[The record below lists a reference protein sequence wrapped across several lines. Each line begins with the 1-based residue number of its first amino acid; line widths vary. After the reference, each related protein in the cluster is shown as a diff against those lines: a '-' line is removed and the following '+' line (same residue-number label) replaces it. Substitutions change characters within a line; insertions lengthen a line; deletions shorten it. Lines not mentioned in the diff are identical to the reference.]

1 MSFSF
6 LNLCKSA
13 LRSICVICVPSL
25 NTYMKNIIL
34 HLRIPFSLFLMP
46 VFWFAVSQTQNPDWG
61 VVWGLFVLLHLLIY
75 PASNAYNSYFDK
87 DEGSIGG
94 LENPPP
100 VSKELYYVSWILDL
114 IAIIIAYFLSGWILS
129 MALIIYSSIS
139 KAYSN
144 DKIRLK
150 KYPIISWLTV
160 GIFQGAFTY
169 LTVSQAVDDISLKDL
184 WQNQY
189 LFPAALSSL
198 NLLGF
203 YPMTQIYQHE
213 EDAQRGDMTMSRL
226 LGIKGTFMFT
236 ASIFLF
242 VTIAFFFY
250 FQDVQIYNFSA
261 FVVYL
266 LVMSPVLIYFNLWF
280 LKVLKNENQADFHHT
295 MRLNMLGSV
304 CLNLFFILLLMR

>member
-1 MSFSF
+1 
-6 LNLCKSA
+6 
-13 LRSICVICVPSL
+13 
-25 NTYMKNIIL
+25 MKNIIL

-46 VFWFAVSQTQNPDWG
+46 VFWFAVSQSQNPNWSIAA
-61 VVWGLFVLLHLLIY
+61 GLFLVLHLLIY

-100 VSKELYYVSWILDL
+100 VSLELFYVSWILDI
-114 IAIIIAYFLSGWILS
+114 IAIIVAYFLGGWILS
-129 MALIIYSSIS
+129 LALIIYSSIS

-169 LTVSQAVDDISLKDL
+169 LTVIQAVGKIELNEI
-184 WQNQY
+184 WQNKY
-189 LFPAALSSL
+189 LFPATLSSL

-213 EDAQRGDMTMSRL
+213 EDARRGDMTMSRL
-226 LGIKGTFMFT
+226 LGIKGTFIFT
-236 ASIFLF
+236 ASIFLV
-242 VTIAFFFY
+242 VTIGFFFY
-250 FQDVQIYNFSA
+250 FQNTLIYNFPA
-261 FVVYL
+261 FLVYI

-295 MRLNMLGSV
+295 MRLNMLGSI
-304 CLNLFFILLLMR
+304 CLNLFFILLLISHL

>member
-1 MSFSF
+1 
-6 LNLCKSA
+6 
-13 LRSICVICVPSL
+13 
-25 NTYMKNIIL
+25 MKNIIL

-46 VFWFAVSQTQNPDWG
+46 VFWFAVSQSQNPDWG
-61 VVWGLFVLLHLLIY
+61 ITAGLFVVLHLLIY

-100 VSKELYYVSWILDL
+100 VSLALFYVAWALD
-114 IAIIIAYFLSGWILS
+114 IVAYFVAYFLGGWILS
-129 MALIIYSSIS
+129 VALIIYSSVS

-169 LTVSQAVDDISLKDL
+169 LTVIQSVDKISLGEIL
-184 WQNQY
+184 QNKY
-189 LFPAALSSL
+189 LIPAILSSL

-213 EDAQRGDMTMSRL
+213 EDARRGDMTMSRL
-226 LGIKGTFMFT
+226 LGIKGTFIFT

-250 FQDVQIYNFSA
+250 FQGVQIYQFPA

-280 LKVLKNENQADFHHT
+280 LKVLKDERKADFHHT

-304 CLNLFFILLLMR
+304 CLNLFFILLLIGK

>member
-1 MSFSF
+1 
-6 LNLCKSA
+6 
-13 LRSICVICVPSL
+13 
-25 NTYMKNIIL
+25 MKNIIL

-46 VFWFAVSQTQNPDWG
+46 VFWFAISQSQNPNWG
-61 VVWGLFVLLHLLIY
+61 ITAGLFLVLHLLIY

-87 DEGSIGG
+87 DEGPIGG
-94 LENPPP
+94 LKNPPP
-100 VSKELYYVSWILDL
+100 VNLALFYVAWVLD
-114 IAIIIAYFLSGWILS
+114 IVAFVVAYFLGGWILS
-129 MALIIYSSIS
+129 VALIIYSSIS

-160 GIFQGAFTY
+160 GFFQGAFTY
-169 LTVSQAVDDISLKDL
+169 LTVIHTVNMVSLSEIL
-184 WQNQY
+184 QNKY
-189 LFPAALSSL
+189 LFPAILSSL

-213 EDAQRGDMTMSRL
+213 EDARRGDMTMSRL
-226 LGIKGTFMFT
+226 LGIKGTFIFT

-250 FQDVQIYNFSA
+250 FKGIQIYNFPA
-261 FVVYL
+261 FFVYL

-280 LKVLKNENQADFHHT
+280 LKVFKNENQADFHHT

-304 CLNLFFILLLMR
+304 CLNLFFILLLISRL

>member
-1 MSFSF
+1 
-6 LNLCKSA
+6 
-13 LRSICVICVPSL
+13 
-25 NTYMKNIIL
+25 MKNIIL

-46 VFWFAVSQTQNPDWG
+46 VFWFAISQSQNPNWG
-61 VVWGLFVLLHLLIY
+61 ITAGLFLVLHLLIY

-87 DEGSIGG
+87 DEGPIGG

-100 VSKELYYVSWILDL
+100 VNLALFYVAWVLD
-114 IAIIIAYFLSGWILS
+114 IVAFVVAYFLGGWILS
-129 MALIIYSSIS
+129 VALIIYSSIS

-160 GIFQGAFTY
+160 GFFQGAFTY
-169 LTVSQAVDDISLKDL
+169 LTVIHTVNMVSLSEIL
-184 WQNQY
+184 QNKY
-189 LFPAALSSL
+189 LFPAILSSL

-213 EDAQRGDMTMSRL
+213 EDARRGDMTMSRL
-226 LGIKGTFMFT
+226 LGIKGTFIFT

-250 FQDVQIYNFSA
+250 FKGVRIYNFPA
-261 FVVYL
+261 FLVYL

-280 LKVLKNENQADFHHT
+280 LKVFKNENQADFHHT

-304 CLNLFFILLLMR
+304 CLNLFFILLLISRL

>member
-1 MSFSF
+1 
-6 LNLCKSA
+6 
-13 LRSICVICVPSL
+13 
-25 NTYMKNIIL
+25 MKNIIL

-46 VFWFAVSQTQNPDWG
+46 VFWFAVSQSQNPNWG
-61 VVWGLFVLLHLLIY
+61 IAAGLFLVLHLLIY

-100 VSKELYYVSWILDL
+100 VSLELFYISWILD
-114 IAIIIAYFLSGWILS
+114 IVAIIVAYFLGGWILS
-129 MALIIYSSIS
+129 LALIIYSSIS

-150 KYPIISWLTV
+150 KYPIISWLAV
-160 GIFQGAFTY
+160 GIFQGAFAY
-169 LTVSQAVDDISLKDL
+169 LTVIQAVDKIELREI
-184 WQNQY
+184 WQNKY
-189 LFPAALSSL
+189 LFPAILSSL

-213 EDAQRGDMTMSRL
+213 EDARRGDMTMSRL
-226 LGIKGTFMFT
+226 LGIKGTFIFT

-242 VTIAFFFY
+242 VTIGFFFY
-250 FQDVQIYNFSA
+250 FQETLIYNFSA
-261 FVVYL
+261 FAIYL

-295 MRLNMLGSV
+295 MWLNMLGSV
-304 CLNLFFILLLMR
+304 CLNLFFILLLISHL

>member
-1 MSFSF
+1 
-6 LNLCKSA
+6 
-13 LRSICVICVPSL
+13 
-25 NTYMKNIIL
+25 
-34 HLRIPFSLFLMP
+34 MP
-46 VFWFAVSQTQNPDWG
+46 VFWFAVSQTQNPNWIIVG
-61 VVWGLFVLLHLLIY
+61 GLFVILHLLIY

-100 VSKELYYVSWILDL
+100 VSKELYYVSLILDF
-114 IAIIIAYFLSGWILS
+114 IAIIVAYFVSGWILS
-129 MALIIYSSIS
+129 VALIIYGFIS

-150 KYPIISWLTV
+150 KYPILSWLTV
-160 GIFQGAFTY
+160 GVFQGAFTY
-169 LTVSQAVDDISLKDL
+169 LTVIQAVGNINLSDL
-184 WQNQY
+184 WQTKY
-189 LFPAALSSL
+189 LFPAILSSL

-213 EDAQRGDMTMSRL
+213 EDARRGDLTMSRL
-226 LGIKGTFMFT
+226 LGIKGTFIFT

-242 VTIAFFFY
+242 VTIGFYFY
-250 FQDVQIYNFSA
+250 FQNTQLFYIQA
-261 FVVYL
+261 FIVYL

-280 LKVLKNENQADFHHT
+280 LKVLKDENQADFHNT

-304 CLNLFFILLLMR
+304 CLNVFFLLLLMR

>member
-1 MSFSF
+1 
-6 LNLCKSA
+6 
-13 LRSICVICVPSL
+13 
-25 NTYMKNIIL
+25 MKNIIL

-46 VFWFAVSQTQNPDWG
+46 VFWFAVSQSQNPNWG
-61 VVWGLFVLLHLLIY
+61 IAAGLFLVLHLLIY

-100 VSKELYYVSWILDL
+100 VSLELFYISWILD
-114 IAIIIAYFLSGWILS
+114 IVAIIVAYFLGGWILS
-129 MALIIYSSIS
+129 LALIIYSSIS

-160 GIFQGAFTY
+160 GIFQGAFAY
-169 LTVSQAVDDISLKDL
+169 LTVIQAVDKIELREI
-184 WQNQY
+184 WQNKY
-189 LFPAALSSL
+189 LFPAILSSL

-213 EDAQRGDMTMSRL
+213 EDARRGDMTMSRL
-226 LGIKGTFMFT
+226 LGIKGTFIFT

-242 VTIAFFFY
+242 VTIGFFFY
-250 FQDVQIYNFSA
+250 FQETLIYNFSA
-261 FVVYL
+261 FAIYL

-304 CLNLFFILLLMR
+304 CLNLFFILLLISHL

>member
-1 MSFSF
+1 
-6 LNLCKSA
+6 
-13 LRSICVICVPSL
+13 
-25 NTYMKNIIL
+25 MKNIIL

-46 VFWFAVSQTQNPDWG
+46 VFWFAISQSQNPNWG
-61 VVWGLFVLLHLLIY
+61 ITAGLFVVLHLLIY

-87 DEGSIGG
+87 DEGPIGG
-94 LENPPP
+94 LKNPPP
-100 VSKELYYVSWILDL
+100 VNLALFYVAWVLD
-114 IAIIIAYFLSGWILS
+114 IVAFVVAYFLGGWILS
-129 MALIIYSSIS
+129 VALIIYSSIS

-160 GIFQGAFTY
+160 GFFQGAFTY
-169 LTVSQAVDDISLKDL
+169 LTVIHTVNMVSLSEIL
-184 WQNQY
+184 QNKY
-189 LFPAALSSL
+189 LFPAILSSL

-213 EDAQRGDMTMSRL
+213 EDARRGDMTMSRL
-226 LGIKGTFMFT
+226 LGIKGTFIFT

-250 FQDVQIYNFSA
+250 FKGVRIYNFPA
-261 FVVYL
+261 FFVYL

-280 LKVLKNENQADFHHT
+280 LKVFKNENQADFHHT

-304 CLNLFFILLLMR
+304 CLNLFFILLLISRL

>member
-1 MSFSF
+1 
-6 LNLCKSA
+6 
-13 LRSICVICVPSL
+13 
-25 NTYMKNIIL
+25 MKNIIL

-46 VFWFAVSQTQNPDWG
+46 VFWFAVSQSPNPDWG
-61 VVWGLFVLLHLLIY
+61 VTTGLFIVLHLLIY

-100 VSKELYYVSWILDL
+100 VSIKLFYVSWILD
-114 IAIIIAYFLSGWILS
+114 IVAIIVAYFLGGWILS
-129 MALIIYSSIS
+129 FALIIYSSIS

-150 KYPIISWLTV
+150 KYPIISWVTV

-169 LTVSQAVDDISLKDL
+169 LTVIQAVDKIELREI
-184 WQNQY
+184 WQNKY
-189 LFPAALSSL
+189 LFPAILSSL

-213 EDAQRGDMTMSRL
+213 EDARRGDMTMSRL
-226 LGIKGTFMFT
+226 LGIKGTFIFT

-242 VTIAFFFY
+242 VTMGFFFY
-250 FQDVQIYNFSA
+250 FQDTLIYNFSA
-261 FVVYL
+261 FAIYL

-280 LKVLKNENQADFHHT
+280 LKVFKNENQADFHHT
-295 MRLNMLGSV
+295 MRLNMLGSI
-304 CLNLFFILLLMR
+304 CLNLFFILLLISHS

>member
-1 MSFSF
+1 
-6 LNLCKSA
+6 
-13 LRSICVICVPSL
+13 
-25 NTYMKNIIL
+25 MKNIIL

-46 VFWFAVSQTQNPDWG
+46 VFWFAVSQSQNPNWG
-61 VVWGLFVLLHLLIY
+61 IVGGLFLVLHLLIY

-100 VSKELYYVSWILDL
+100 VSIKLFYVSWILD
-114 IAIIIAYFLSGWILS
+114 IVAIIVAYFLGGWILS
-129 MALIIYSSIS
+129 FALIIYSSIS

-150 KYPIISWLTV
+150 KYPIISWVTV

-169 LTVSQAVDDISLKDL
+169 LTVIQAVDKIELREI
-184 WQNQY
+184 WQNKY
-189 LFPAALSSL
+189 LFPAILSSL

-213 EDAQRGDMTMSRL
+213 EDARRGDMTMSRL
-226 LGIKGTFMFT
+226 LGIKGTFIFT

-242 VTIAFFFY
+242 VTMGFFFY
-250 FQDVQIYNFSA
+250 FQDTLIYNFSA
-261 FVVYL
+261 FAIYL

-295 MRLNMLGSV
+295 MRLNMLGSI
-304 CLNLFFILLLMR
+304 CLNLFFILLLISHL

>member
-1 MSFSF
+1 
-6 LNLCKSA
+6 
-13 LRSICVICVPSL
+13 
-25 NTYMKNIIL
+25 MKNIIL

-46 VFWFAVSQTQNPDWG
+46 VFWFAVSQSQNPNW
-61 VVWGLFVLLHLLIY
+61 VIAAGLFVILHLLIY

-87 DEGSIGG
+87 DEGPIGG

-100 VSKELYYVSWILDL
+100 VNIKLFYVSWILD
-114 IAIIIAYFLSGWILS
+114 IVAIIVAYFLGGWILS
-129 MALIIYSSIS
+129 VALIIYSSIS

-144 DKIRLK
+144 DRIRLK

-169 LTVSQAVDDISLKDL
+169 LTVIQAVDKLPLSEI
-184 WQNQY
+184 WQNKY
-189 LFPAALSSL
+189 LFPAILSSL

-213 EDAQRGDMTMSRL
+213 EDARRGDVTMSRL
-226 LGIKGTFMFT
+226 LGIKGTFIFT

-242 VTIAFFFY
+242 VTIGFFFY
-250 FQDVQIYNFSA
+250 FQNTFIYNFPA
-261 FVVYL
+261 FAVYL
-266 LVMSPVLIYFNLWF
+266 LIMSPVLIYFNLWF

-304 CLNLFFILLLMR
+304 CLNLFFILLLLG

>member
-1 MSFSF
+1 
-6 LNLCKSA
+6 
-13 LRSICVICVPSL
+13 
-25 NTYMKNIIL
+25 MKNIIL

-46 VFWFAVSQTQNPDWG
+46 VFWFAVSQSQNPNWG
-61 VVWGLFVLLHLLIY
+61 IVGGLFLVLHLLIY

-100 VSKELYYVSWILDL
+100 VSIKLFYVSWILD
-114 IAIIIAYFLSGWILS
+114 IVAIIVAYFLGGWILS
-129 MALIIYSSIS
+129 FALIIYSSIS

-150 KYPIISWLTV
+150 KYPIISWVTV

-169 LTVSQAVDDISLKDL
+169 LTVIQAVDKIELREI
-184 WQNQY
+184 WQNKY
-189 LFPAALSSL
+189 LFPAILSSL

-213 EDAQRGDMTMSRL
+213 EDARRGDMTMSRL
-226 LGIKGTFMFT
+226 LGIKGTFIFT

-242 VTIAFFFY
+242 VTMGFFFY
-250 FQDVQIYNFSA
+250 FQDTLIYNFSA
-261 FVVYL
+261 FAIYL

-280 LKVLKNENQADFHHT
+280 LKVFKNENQADFHHT
-295 MRLNMLGSV
+295 MRLNMLGSI
-304 CLNLFFILLLMR
+304 CLNLFFILLLISHL

>member
-1 MSFSF
+1 
-6 LNLCKSA
+6 
-13 LRSICVICVPSL
+13 
-25 NTYMKNIIL
+25 MKNIIL

-46 VFWFAVSQTQNPDWG
+46 VFWFAVSQSQNPNWSIAA
-61 VVWGLFVLLHLLIY
+61 GLFLVLHLLIY

-100 VSKELYYVSWILDL
+100 VSLELFYVSWILDI
-114 IAIIIAYFLSGWILS
+114 IAIIVAYFLGGWILS
-129 MALIIYSSIS
+129 LALIIYSSIS

-169 LTVSQAVDDISLKDL
+169 LTVIQAVGKIELNEI
-184 WQNQY
+184 WQNKY
-189 LFPAALSSL
+189 LFPAILSSL

-213 EDAQRGDMTMSRL
+213 EDARRGDMTMSRL
-226 LGIKGTFMFT
+226 LGIKGTFIFT
-236 ASIFLF
+236 ASIFLV
-242 VTIAFFFY
+242 VTIGFFFY
-250 FQDVQIYNFSA
+250 FQHTLIYNFPA
-261 FVVYL
+261 FLVYI

-295 MRLNMLGSV
+295 MRLNMLGSI
-304 CLNLFFILLLMR
+304 CLNLFFILLLISHL

>member
-1 MSFSF
+1 
-6 LNLCKSA
+6 
-13 LRSICVICVPSL
+13 
-25 NTYMKNIIL
+25 MKNILL

-46 VFWFAVSQTQNPDWG
+46 VFWFAVSQSQTPDWG
-61 VVWGLFVLLHLLIY
+61 ITAGLFVILHLLIY

-87 DEGSIGG
+87 DEDSIGG

-100 VSKELYYVSWILDL
+100 VSIALFYVAWALD
-114 IAIIIAYFLSGWILS
+114 IVAFIVAYFLGGWILS
-129 MALIIYSSIS
+129 VALIIYSSVS

-169 LTVSQAVDDISLKDL
+169 LTVIQSVDKISLSEIL
-184 WQNQY
+184 QNKY

-213 EDAQRGDMTMSRL
+213 EDARRGDMTMSRL
-226 LGIKGTFMFT
+226 LGIRGTFIFT

-242 VTIAFFFY
+242 VTIEFFFY
-250 FQDVQIYNFSA
+250 FQSVQIYNFPA
-261 FVVYL
+261 FGVYF

-280 LKVLKNENQADFHHT
+280 LKVLKNEKQADFHHT

-304 CLNLFFILLLMR
+304 CLNLFFILLLISKL

>member
-1 MSFSF
+1 
-6 LNLCKSA
+6 
-13 LRSICVICVPSL
+13 
-25 NTYMKNIIL
+25 MKNIIL

-46 VFWFAVSQTQNPDWG
+46 VFWFAVSQSPNPDWG
-61 VVWGLFVLLHLLIY
+61 VTTGLFIVLHLLIY

-100 VSKELYYVSWILDL
+100 VSIKLFYVSWILD
-114 IAIIIAYFLSGWILS
+114 IVAIIVTYFLGGWILS
-129 MALIIYSSIS
+129 FALIIYSSIS

-169 LTVSQAVDDISLKDL
+169 LTVIQAVDKIELREI
-184 WQNQY
+184 WQNKY
-189 LFPAALSSL
+189 LFPAILSSL

-213 EDAQRGDMTMSRL
+213 EDARRGDMTMSRL
-226 LGIKGTFMFT
+226 LGIKGTFIFT

-242 VTIAFFFY
+242 VTMGFFFY
-250 FQDVQIYNFSA
+250 FQDTLIYNFSA
-261 FVVYL
+261 FAIYL

-280 LKVLKNENQADFHHT
+280 LKVFKNENQADFHHT
-295 MRLNMLGSV
+295 MRLNMLGSI
-304 CLNLFFILLLMR
+304 CLNLFFILLLISHL

>member
-1 MSFSF
+1 
-6 LNLCKSA
+6 
-13 LRSICVICVPSL
+13 
-25 NTYMKNIIL
+25 MKNTIL

-46 VFWFAVSQTQNPDWG
+46 VFWFAVSQSQNPDWG
-61 VVWGLFVLLHLLIY
+61 ITVGLFIVLHLLIY

-100 VSKELYYVSWILDL
+100 VSLELFYVSWILD
-114 IAIIIAYFLSGWILS
+114 IVAIIVAYLLGGWILS
-129 MALIIYSSIS
+129 LALIIYSSIS

-169 LTVSQAVDDISLKDL
+169 LTVIQAVDKIEMPEI
-184 WQNQY
+184 WQNKY
-189 LFPAALSSL
+189 LFPAILSSL

-213 EDAQRGDMTMSRL
+213 EDARRGDMTMSRL
-226 LGIKGTFMFT
+226 LGIKGTFIFT

-242 VTIAFFFY
+242 VTMGFFFY
-250 FQDVQIYNFSA
+250 FQETLIYNFPA
-261 FVVYL
+261 FAIYL

-304 CLNLFFILLLMR
+304 CLNLFFILLLISHL

>member
-1 MSFSF
+1 
-6 LNLCKSA
+6 
-13 LRSICVICVPSL
+13 
-25 NTYMKNIIL
+25 MKNIIL

-46 VFWFAVSQTQNPDWG
+46 VFWFAISQSQNPNWG
-61 VVWGLFVLLHLLIY
+61 ITAGLFVVLHLLIY

-87 DEGSIGG
+87 DEGPIGG

-100 VSKELYYVSWILDL
+100 VNLALFYVAWVLD
-114 IAIIIAYFLSGWILS
+114 IVAFVVAYFLGGWILS
-129 MALIIYSSIS
+129 VALIIYSSIS

-160 GIFQGAFTY
+160 GFFQGAFTY
-169 LTVSQAVDDISLKDL
+169 LTVIHTVNMVSLSEIL
-184 WQNQY
+184 QNKY
-189 LFPAALSSL
+189 LFPAILSSL

-213 EDAQRGDMTMSRL
+213 EDARRGDMTMSRL
-226 LGIKGTFMFT
+226 LGIKGTFIFT

-250 FQDVQIYNFSA
+250 FKGVRIYNFPA
-261 FVVYL
+261 FFVYL

-280 LKVLKNENQADFHHT
+280 LKVFKNENQADFHHT

-304 CLNLFFILLLMR
+304 CLNLFFILLLISRL

>member
-1 MSFSF
+1 
-6 LNLCKSA
+6 
-13 LRSICVICVPSL
+13 
-25 NTYMKNIIL
+25 MKNIIL

-46 VFWFAVSQTQNPDWG
+46 VFWFAVSQSQNPNWG
-61 VVWGLFVLLHLLIY
+61 IVGGLFLVLHLLIY

-100 VSKELYYVSWILDL
+100 VSIKLFYVSWILD
-114 IAIIIAYFLSGWILS
+114 IVAIIVTYFLGGWILS
-129 MALIIYSSIS
+129 FALIIYSSIS

-150 KYPIISWLTV
+150 KYPIISWVTV

-169 LTVSQAVDDISLKDL
+169 LTVIQAVDKIELREI
-184 WQNQY
+184 WQNKY
-189 LFPAALSSL
+189 LFPAILSSL

-213 EDAQRGDMTMSRL
+213 EDARRGDMTMSRL
-226 LGIKGTFMFT
+226 LGIKGTFIFT

-242 VTIAFFFY
+242 VTMGFFFY
-250 FQDVQIYNFSA
+250 FQDTLIYNFSA
-261 FVVYL
+261 FAIYL

-280 LKVLKNENQADFHHT
+280 LKVLKNENQADFYHT
-295 MRLNMLGSV
+295 MRLNMLGSI
-304 CLNLFFILLLMR
+304 CLNLFFILLLISHS

>member
-1 MSFSF
+1 
-6 LNLCKSA
+6 
-13 LRSICVICVPSL
+13 
-25 NTYMKNIIL
+25 MKNILL

-46 VFWFAVSQTQNPDWG
+46 VFWFAVSQSQNPDWG
-61 VVWGLFVLLHLLIY
+61 ITAGLFVVLHLLIY

-100 VSKELYYVSWILDL
+100 VSLALFYVAWTLD
-114 IAIIIAYFLSGWILS
+114 IVAFIVVYFLGGWILS
-129 MALIIYSSIS
+129 VALIIYSSVS

-160 GIFQGAFTY
+160 GFFQGAFTY
-169 LTVSQAVDDISLKDL
+169 LTVIQAIDKISLNEILQSK
-184 WQNQY
+184 Y
-189 LFPAALSSL
+189 LIPAILSSL

-213 EDAQRGDMTMSRL
+213 EDARRSDMTMSRL
-226 LGIKGTFMFT
+226 LGIRGTFIFT

-242 VTIAFFFY
+242 VTIGFFFY
-250 FQDVQIYNFSA
+250 FQGVQIYNFPA
-261 FVVYL
+261 FAVYL

-304 CLNLFFILLLMR
+304 CLNLFFILLLIFK

>member
-1 MSFSF
+1 
-6 LNLCKSA
+6 
-13 LRSICVICVPSL
+13 
-25 NTYMKNIIL
+25 MKNIIL

-46 VFWFAVSQTQNPDWG
+46 VFWFAVSQTQNPNWSA
-61 VVWGLFVLLHLLIY
+61 VAWLFVLLHLLIY

-100 VSKELYYVSWILDL
+100 ISKELYYVSWILDI
-114 IAIIIAYFLSGWILS
+114 IAIVVAYFLSGWVLS
-129 MALIIYSSIS
+129 VALIIYSSIS

-150 KYPIISWLTV
+150 KYPVLSWLTV

-169 LTVSQAVDDISLKDL
+169 LTVIQAVGNVELSDL
-184 WQNQY
+184 GQTKY

-213 EDAQRGDMTMSRL
+213 EDAKRGDLTMSRL
-226 LGIKGTFMFT
+226 LGIKGTFIFT

-242 VTIAFFFY
+242 VTIGFYVY
-250 FQDVQIYNFSA
+250 FQNTQLFHIQA
-261 FVVYL
+261 FIVYL
-266 LVMSPVLIYFNLWF
+266 IVMSPVLIYFNLWF

-304 CLNLFFILLLMR
+304 CLNLFFILLLIR